1 MPLSLREW
9 FFCCMFASHNNTH
22 TMKTQSSERIK
33 AHTDFL
39 EALGIIQAWQEKS
52 DKENPQLTRLAE
64 LILAMLGRHQ
74 DLMLEV
80 SDLGIMNSLIR
91 NKKNEEIQKLKG
103 M

>member
-1 MPLSLREW
+1 MSK
-9 FFCCMFASHNNTH
+9 ST
-22 TMKTQSSERIK
+22 ERVK

-39 EALGIIQAWQEKS
+39 EALGIIQKWQEKS

-80 SDLGIMNSLIR
+80 SDAHLANTLIR
-91 NKKNEEIQKLKG
+91 NEKNSIIKTLQGL
-103 M
+103 

>member
-1 MPLSLREW
+1 MSK
-9 FFCCMFASHNNTH
+9 ST
-22 TMKTQSSERIK
+22 ERVK

-39 EALGIIQAWQEKS
+39 EALGIIQKWQENS

-80 SDLGIMNSLIR
+80 SDAELANTLIR
-91 NKKNEEIQKLKG
+91 KEKNSIIKELQGL
-103 M
+103 

>member
-1 MPLSLREW
+1 MSK
-9 FFCCMFASHNNTH
+9 ST
-22 TMKTQSSERIK
+22 ERVK

-39 EALGIIQAWQEKS
+39 EALGIIQKWQEKS

-80 SDLGIMNSLIR
+80 SDAELANTLIR
-91 NKKNEEIQKLKG
+91 KEKNSIIKELQGL
-103 M
+103 

>member
-1 MPLSLREW
+1 MS
-9 FFCCMFASHNNTH
+9 
-22 TMKTQSSERIK
+22 QSTERVK

-39 EALGIIQAWQEKS
+39 EALGIIQNWQENT

-80 SDLGIMNSLIR
+80 SDAKLANTLIR
-91 NKKNEEIQKLKG
+91 NEKNNIIQKLQG

>member
-1 MPLSLREW
+1 MG
-9 FFCCMFASHNNTH
+9 FFSYVCTSQETH
-22 TMKTQSSERIK
+22 TMSKSTERVK

-39 EALGIIQAWQEKS
+39 EALGIIQKWQEKS

-80 SDLGIMNSLIR
+80 SDAHLANTLIR
-91 NKKNEEIQKLKG
+91 NEKNSIIKTLQGL
-103 M
+103 